1 MATAAIAM
9 ETETGITTQAFIT
22 VRLADTMDMSMLIL
36 GFRTIVTRTRTIQQ
50 LHPPGTITT

>member
-1 MATAAIAM
+1 M

-36 GFRTIVTRTRTIQQ
+36 AFRTIATHMHTIQQ